1 MSLPKQVVD
10 AAAEADR
17 LQQELANAATPQ
29 QANPEPPEEAP
40 PTPEQG
46 SQLPPEPEPPKV
58 PEPKQPDEE
67 DTWRRRY
74 LTLKGKF
81 DAEVP
86 RLSARLAQL
95 ETELEQAKAAPP
107 KEEKPRQEAKPR
119 QPAVTDK
126 DVEAYGGDLVDLM
139 RRVADEAAAQVR
151 EEYTGIVRELE
162 DRNANLLQKL
172 DGVADRQVVND
183 RQTYYRDLNELVPDY
198 EAVNVDPAFIAWLAE
213 ADPLSGTPR
222 QEYLNKAFQT
232 FNVDTTAA
240 LFNAYKAGKTPP
252 TPSKPPE
259 AQERLVQPSTSRAN
273 TAPASDASKRT
284 WTTAEVDQFY
294 RDVTK
299 GVYAGKDAERARIEN
314 EIDLALAEGRLTR

>member
-10 AAAEADR
+10 QAAEAER
-17 LQQELANAATPQ
+17 LEQELANVATPQ
-29 QANPEPPEEAP
+29 QANPDPAPSPAP
-40 PTPEQG
+40 PSEQG
-46 SQLPPEPEPPKV
+46 SQAQPQPEPPKA
-58 PEPKQPDEE
+58 PAQPDEE

-95 ETELEQAKAAPP
+95 EAELEQAKSAPP
-107 KEEKPRQEAKPR
+107 AEAPQQEAKPKAR
-119 QPAVTDK
+119 PAAVTDK

-139 RRVADEAAAQVR
+139 RRVADDAASQVR
-151 EEYTGIVRELE
+151 EEYTGIVQQLE
-162 DRNANLLQKL
+162 DRNAQLLRKL

-183 RQTYYRDLNELVPDY
+183 RQTYFRDLNELVPDY

-240 LFNAYKAGKTPP
+240 LFNAFKAT
-252 TPSKPPE
+252 KPAQTKNPE
-259 AQERLVQPSTSRAN
+259 AQERLVQPSTSRAD
-273 TAPASDASKRT
+273 TAPPADPTKKI
-284 WTTAEVDQFY
+284 WTTSEVDQFY
-294 RDVTK
+294 RDITK
-299 GVYAGKDAERARIEN
+299 GAYAGKDDERARIEA
-314 EIDLALAEGRLTR
+314 EIDLALTEGRLTL